1 VLSLIGLI
9 AYVLAASASPTVQLP
24 GCEPPVWGD
33 TVTVFD
39 SRVKAYVALRDK
51 LEVSLPHPITT
62 GTVADVV
69 AARRALA
76 ATIRAARGPASDGNL
91 FSAEMT
97 GEIRK
102 SLRRAIDAHT
112 WKVIMDDNPGEM
124 PSQVNNEYREG
135 SPVTTMPPNVLAALP
150 RLPADLEY
158 RFVER
163 HLILLDRRSL
173 VILDRIPYAIGDP
186 ASEGS
191 CR

>member
-1 VLSLIGLI
+1 MLLRVGFILC
-9 AYVLAASASPTVQLP
+9 ALAAAASPGPQQP

-39 SRVKAYVALRDK
+39 SRVKEYVALRDK
-51 LEVSLPHPITT
+51 LEASLARPIAT
-62 GTVADVV
+62 GTVAEVS

-76 ATIRAARGPASDGNL
+76 AQIRAAREGAKQGDLFAPAI
-91 FSAEMT
+91 AT
-97 GEIRK
+97 EIKK

-112 WKVIMDDNPGEM
+112 WKAIMDDNPGEE
-124 PSQVNNEYREG
+124 PSQVNDDYREG
-135 SPVTTMPPNVLAALP
+135 SSLTTMLPNVLAALP
-150 RLPADLEY
+150 RLPADIEY

-163 HLILLDRRSL
+163 HLILLDTRARL
-173 VILDRIPYAIGDP
+173 IVDRIPYAIGDP